1 MLYADDTI
9 LLAESAEDLQ
19 VQLNAFGEYCDNWKI
34 MVFGKLRQNLKFT
47 YENVDI
53 EIVKQF
59 NYLGVIFTKTCN
71 FDVTKKHPA
80 DKALKAMYEV
90 LKMGRLYKLSEK
102 IKLDVFDKMIKP
114 ILLHGCKV
122 WGFGKNEVL
131 ERVHLKFYKILLNLK
146 SSTPNYMVYGE
157 LGRYPIDIDI
167 KVRTISYW
175 ARPLSDKQAK
185 FSNVFYRLSR
195 NWNENGDTNLNWVYF
210 IRTNECGFTYIWET
224 ENVNDKEWLK
234 CVVKQRLLDHL
245 YRIGKHLCQIL
256 QKH

>member
-71 FDVTKKHPA
+71 FDVTKKHLS

-90 LKMGRLYKLSEK
+90 LKMGRLYKLSVK
-102 IKLDVFDKMIKP
+102 IQLDLFDKMIKP
-114 ILLHGCKV
+114 ILLYGCEV

-131 ERVHLKFYKILLNLK
+131 PLK
-146 SSTPNYMVYGE
+146 SLAQYEIVLTF
-157 LGRYPIDIDI
+157 
-167 KVRTISYW
+167 ISISIGY
-175 ARPLSDKQAK
+175 LS
-185 FSNVFYRLSR
+185 SSP
-195 NWNENGDTNLNWVYF
+195 
-210 IRTNECGFTYIWET
+210 
-224 ENVNDKEWLK
+224 
-234 CVVKQRLLDHL
+234 
-245 YRIGKHLCQIL
+245 
-256 QKH
+256 